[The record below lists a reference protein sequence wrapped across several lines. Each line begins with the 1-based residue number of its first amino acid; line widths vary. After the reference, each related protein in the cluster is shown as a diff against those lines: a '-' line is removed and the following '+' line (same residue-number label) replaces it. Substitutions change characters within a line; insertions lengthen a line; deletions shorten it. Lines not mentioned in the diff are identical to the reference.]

1 MQVNSIQNT
10 ALTNTFKDFR
20 MPDIKTA
27 QNTNLLN
34 ITPVPAEFHNEES
47 HKYEKGG
54 LKKAVPFIGA
64 IIGTV
69 LPLVVFNKV
78 KGKTMD
84 KEILKSGK
92 ILDKL
97 KEVGEY
103 FEIDGVPKILST
115 AAGAISGGLLGG
127 CIIDKNKEDRK
138 EKVKEAVFEMTN
150 ITVPTLLV
158 AGILK
163 FMQSKKLD
171 KGIGKFAP
179 VILGLGAGIPIANKI
194 SMPFLYKLPWAG
206 MKSDND

>member
-84 KEILKSGK
+84 KEILKSG
-92 ILDKL
+92 
-97 KEVGEY
+97 
-103 FEIDGVPKILST
+103 
-115 AAGAISGGLLGG
+115 
-127 CIIDKNKEDRK
+127 II
-138 EKVKEAVFEMTN
+138 
-150 ITVPTLLV
+150 
-158 AGILK
+158 
-163 FMQSKKLD
+163 
-171 KGIGKFAP
+171 
-179 VILGLGAGIPIANKI
+179 
-194 SMPFLYKLPWAG
+194 LYKL
-206 MKSDND
+206 

>member
-47 HKYEKGG
+47 HKYEKRRV
-54 LKKAVPFIGA
+54 KKAVPFIGA

-69 LPLVVFNKV
+69 LPLVVLIRLR
-78 KGKTMD
+78 GKTMD

-97 KEVGEY
+97 KEGWRI
-103 FEIDGVPKILST
+103 F
-115 AAGAISGGLLGG
+115 
-127 CIIDKNKEDRK
+127 
-138 EKVKEAVFEMTN
+138 
-150 ITVPTLLV
+150 
-158 AGILK
+158 
-163 FMQSKKLD
+163 
-171 KGIGKFAP
+171 
-179 VILGLGAGIPIANKI
+179 
-194 SMPFLYKLPWAG
+194 
-206 MKSDND
+206 